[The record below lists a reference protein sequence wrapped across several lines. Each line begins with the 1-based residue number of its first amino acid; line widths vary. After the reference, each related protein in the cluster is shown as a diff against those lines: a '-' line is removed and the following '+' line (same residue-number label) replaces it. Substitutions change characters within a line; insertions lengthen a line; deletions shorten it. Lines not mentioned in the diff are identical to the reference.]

1 MRYFN
6 NNKGQGLPINTI
18 ILIAVGLLIL
28 VLMIVFVTGGFK
40 GLAPVT
46 GSSSSLSAFQ
56 GECSSYCAG
65 SSYPA
70 TWCTSNTVIGGVYYA
85 CSNSTPT
92 ATGYQTCTLN
102 LANGSAGTWKYAAVG
117 PTPSNPVPGNH
128 CALQS
133 MS

>member
-1 MRYFN
+1 MQN
-6 NNKGQGLPINTI
+6 ISNAKGQGLPINTI

-46 GSSSSLSAFQ
+46 SSSSSLSSFQ
-56 GECSSYCAG
+56 GLCNSYCSG
-65 SSYPA
+65 SSYPD
-70 TWCTSNTVIGGVYYA
+70 TWCTSNTVIGGVYYT
-85 CSNSTPT
+85 CSNSTRT
-92 ATGYQTCTLN
+92 ATGFQTCTITLE
-102 LANGSAGTWKYAAVG
+102 NGSIGTWGYAAVG
-117 PTPSNPVPGNH
+117 PTTGNH